1 MKKTYAFLLSL
12 LVVALSGFAGT
23 ANAQY
28 TMADY
33 NVKAN
38 GDPYVALSGA
48 TDIPEITPTNTYDY
62 SKISNEIT
70 LPFNFRYVNII
81 TNKIK
86 VTQHGSVIVGGTDQ
100 VPDGVQ
106 QYNAF
111 YGACYANS
119 FFGTFGQFLNGQQN
133 LGNYGVI
140 YPNNTIHPWVGYQTA
155 LVGQSKFDYQVQGT
169 APFRKVII
177 ESIKRQN
184 INQNTTADWQVVIY
198 EGSSFISKVQIN
210 YGPQSVPGTQWYNYG
225 YSIGMGIKST
235 GGSGGYLSVARD
247 PQPTVGNSPTFSTT
261 VCYDNEYKGVP
272 TVNYIYSILYDYNL
286 AFSNAQPTPADG
298 AIVLKD
304 NPFTPTVKIS
314 NEGRYAFSAVS
325 IRCLIQRVGDALP
338 AFDQT
343 VALSGTQI
351 PAPFANQQKGVN
363 PQGTGTVVSFP
374 GPPQFTP
381 VTYGVYNMTFS
392 IASSVQSDQYAPDN
406 SITTQF
412 IVSPPNNVASIVSLL
427 PAPNSRAAVGYAT
440 PVTFQYRNLGVN
452 NQTNVPVSVY
462 ITNPQGTVLYR
473 DTLTLNNW
481 LSSQFRDTTFK
492 DFTPTQ
498 NGDYKICGVTQLVN
512 DQNSLDD
519 TACNTFQVRFLSD
532 VQAVTVLDP
541 DDLGEKPEL
550 KPFKPVAQF
559 QNVGVQDLFDV
570 PARVQIRRCADNALV
585 FQADSIIPELNT
597 DQGLTKFSFP
607 SKQGNF
613 DIAKLAPGCYKLCA
627 IARQGDDG
635 DRTNDTTCQFFSIIP
650 RLQGDINVGVGQRF
664 PTISAS
670 VDSMRYRGVGPNDL
684 NLILTDANYTEN
696 GNTSVSGVNSAIE
709 FRDISGPGPTT
720 RVTYKPKFNV
730 SPTITF
736 TGNKAICFLY
746 SYKSA
751 NYITWNGLN
760 EQAPAPDAIVA
771 EPTRRNIKI
780 INSSTAIGAVFAMEY
795 GRNNLAFKNLNIIG
809 NGNLTNVGSHGI
821 RITNLYN
828 TTSFLSGITD
838 TSDNHHITVDNCFV
852 GNANTG
858 IYDIGTVPLFDI
870 GKAFYL
876 DRRNNNN
883 RMTRNTIGSVASP
896 IGAIGILT
904 GNEDGLVIDRNE
916 ISWVTGNSATN
927 GYSAAIAA
935 IGGNSVNL
943 LVNGNKIHNIKGPA
957 ALVDTI
963 AGIDIRQASVIY
975 VTGTGPNAKFSTLP
989 VNTGNRVVNNMLYD
1003 VRTGLNPTVVSP
1015 ISIATLGSNAYTVD
1029 KDSIFNNSIA
1039 VDNAP
1044 YMVQTV
1050 RVAHPFIWNNIF
1062 QNLNKTASA
1071 TAVMYK
1077 MTVPRPMF
1085 DNISSNYNL
1094 FDFRNASLFANLTEY
1109 DMASGTQTKTRLVK
1123 DINEWRTLSQQD
1135 IYSVGGDPRFTPDS
1149 LHLPIAT
1156 TYIPTAASNSGIFL
1170 NTATQNMDIDGDL
1183 RLVGGSAP
1191 DMGADEFEGFQYTN
1205 DLAVMVITKPSGLA
1219 DATGTTFVTAEN
1231 PLAIQAIVKNLGS
1244 LTAANRTV
1252 TSQVDVST
1260 NAGATWSSLGT
1271 TSKTLTFAVNEAK
1284 TIDFVGPNITA
1295 ETGKLYRV
1303 TVFVGN
1309 DQNNGNNSLTK
1320 IFKILVK
1327 RQATLLSYNSSTA
1340 KGLQNRDS
1348 LSRALDRLG
1357 VPYDLLDRNAYL
1369 TQPVD
1374 YSPWWTIVWATGDP
1388 NTAYSGAGNVAGVG
1402 AVSQKESE
1410 EIISFLKAGQTYAKK
1425 SFVIAGQNVAQYM
1438 DTTSIYRQ
1446 LNNVITDNDF
1456 MTNYMHTR
1464 FVAQYPGKNFPT
1476 ALPTSYKGKLV
1487 GTGVYFVFPD
1497 TIVSTSPDVIKPTPI
1512 TGVVGTNTSRFAYFY
1527 GVHPSTPVDSGA
1539 GTAWNGAKFNV
1550 VFYPF
1555 DWADALETVGTR
1567 DGEIA
1572 PVNVSGTTRFT
1583 RGALDFLK
1591 SFGGTV
1597 LPVEFTDVNAK
1608 AENDG
1613 NLINWS
1619 VTAQKDV
1626 DHFEVETLE
1635 ANNWNWVGDVKSANS
1650 VNYSFLHTAINAL
1663 EVGKS
1668 FSYRV
1673 VAVDLDG
1680 SRNTSKTVNVERTAT
1695 GLSFTI
1701 EQNRPNP
1708 FTASTVIG
1716 YTLPANGTVAIRVLD
1731 LTGKVISVGLDNE
1744 SMTAGTHE
1752 FKFNANNLATGTYIY
1767 EISFTNANGETSVL
1781 RSKMTLTK

>member
-12 LVVALSGFAGT
+12 LVVALFGFAGT

-28 TMADY
+28 TLSSY
-33 NVKAN
+33 NVIAN
-38 GDPYVALSGA
+38 GDPYVSLSGG
-48 TDIPEITPTNTYDY
+48 TDIPEITPSNTYAYD
-62 SKISNEIT
+62 KISNDIT
-70 LPFNFRYVNII
+70 LPFNFRYINIV

-86 VTQHGSVIVGGTDQ
+86 VTQQGSVIVGGSDQ

-106 QYNAF
+106 QYNSF
-111 YGACYANS
+111 YGGCYANS
-119 FFGTFGQFLNGQQN
+119 FFGTYGQFLNGQQN
-133 LGNYGVI
+133 YGSPAYAI
-140 YPNNTIHPWVGYQTA
+140 AYPNNTIHAWAGYQTA
-155 LVGQSKFDYQVQGT
+155 IVGQSKFQYQVLGT
-169 APFRKVII
+169 APFRKVIM
-177 ESIKRQN
+177 EAVKRQGVQ
-184 INQNTTADWQVVIY
+184 QNVNGSWQIVIY
-198 EGSSFISKVQIN
+198 EASSFISKIQIN
-210 YGPQSVPGTQWYNYG
+210 YGPQSNTNNWYNYG
-225 YSIGMGIKST
+225 YSIAMGLKGT

-247 PQPTVGNSPTFSTT
+247 PQPAVGNSPTFSTT
-261 VCYDNEYKGVP
+261 SCYNDANSMLP

-286 AFSNAQPTPADG
+286 GWTNAQVTPADG
-298 AIVLKD
+298 TIVLKD
-304 NPFTPTVKIS
+304 NPFSPTVNLS
-314 NEGRYAFSAVS
+314 NEGRFTFSSVS
-325 IRCLIQRVGDALP
+325 VRCVIQKTVDASP
-338 AFDQT
+338 VYDQT
-343 VALSGTQI
+343 VALSGGQI
-351 PAPFANQQKGVN
+351 PTPYANQQKGVN
-363 PQGTGTVVSFP
+363 PQGTGTVITMPS
-374 GPPQFTP
+374 FTP
-381 VTYGVYNMTFS
+381 LSYGVYNMTFS
-392 IASSVQSDQYAPDN
+392 VASSSPADQYAPDN

-412 IVSPPNNVASIVSLL
+412 IVSPPNNVASIASLL
-427 PAPNSRAAVGYAT
+427 PAPGSRTPVGYAT
-440 PVTFQYRNLGVN
+440 PISFRYRNLGVN
-452 NQTNVPVSVY
+452 NQTGVPVSVY
-462 ITNPQGTVLYR
+462 ITNPQGSVVYR

-481 LSSQFRDTTFK
+481 LSSQFRDTIFK
-492 DFTPTQ
+492 DFVPTQ
-498 NGDYKICGVTQLVN
+498 NGNYTICGVTQLVT
-512 DQNSLDD
+512 DQNSADD
-519 TACNTFQVRFLSD
+519 TVCNLFQVRFLSD
-532 VQAVTVLDP
+532 IQAVTVLDP
-541 DDLGEKPEL
+541 DDLGEKPE
-550 KPFKPVAQF
+550 KKAFKPVAQF
-559 QNVGVQDLFDV
+559 QNIGVQDLFDV

-613 DIAKLAPGCYKLCA
+613 DIATLAPGCYKLCA

-664 PTISAS
+664 PTISAA
-670 VDSMRYRGVGPNDL
+670 VDSMRYRGVGPGNL

-696 GNTSVSGVNSAIE
+696 GNTSVSGLSSAVE
-709 FRDISGPGPTT
+709 FRDIAGPGPTT
-720 RVTYKPKFNV
+720 LVTWKPKFNV

-736 TGNKAICFLY
+736 SGNKSVCFMY

-760 EQAPAPDAIVA
+760 ERAPAPDAIVA
-771 EPTRRNIKI
+771 EPTRRNITI
-780 INSSTAIGAVFAMEY
+780 INNSTAVGAVFGMEY
-795 GRNNLAFKNLNIIG
+795 GRSNLVFKNLNIIN
-809 NGNLTNVGSHGI
+809 NGNLTSAGSNAI
-821 RITNLYN
+821 RMTNLYN

-838 TSDNHHITVDNCFV
+838 TSSNTNITIDNCFI

-858 IYDIGTVPLFDI
+858 IYDVGTVPLFDI

-883 RMTRNTIGSVASP
+883 RITRNTIGSSVNP
-896 IGAIGILT
+896 IGAVGILT

-916 ISWVTGNSATN
+916 ISWINGSSATN
-927 GYSAAIAA
+927 GYSAGIAA
-935 IGGNSVNL
+935 IGGNMVNSL
-943 LVNGNKIHNIKGPA
+943 INGNKIHNIKGPA
-957 ALVDTI
+957 ALVDTV

-989 VNTGNRVVNNMLYD
+989 VNTANRVVNNMLYD

-1029 KDSIFNNSIA
+1029 RDSIFNNSIA
-1039 VDNAP
+1039 VANAP

-1062 QNLNKTASA
+1062 QNLNQTASA
-1071 TAVMYK
+1071 TAVMYQ

-1109 DMASGTQTKTRLVK
+1109 DQASGTQTKTRLVK
-1123 DINEWRTLSQQD
+1123 DLNEWRTLSQQD
-1135 IYSVGGDPRFTPDS
+1135 IYSVGGDPKFTTDS

-1156 TYIPTAASNSGIFL
+1156 TYIPTTASNSGIFL
-1170 NTATQNMDIDGDL
+1170 NTATQNADIDGDL

-1191 DMGADEFEGFQYTN
+1191 DIGADEFEGFQYTN
-1205 DLAVMVITKPSGLA
+1205 DLGVLVITKPSGLA
-1219 DATGTTFVTAEN
+1219 DASGTIFVTAEN
-1231 PLAIQAIVKNLGS
+1231 PLSIQAIVKNLGS
-1244 LTAANRTV
+1244 LTVANRAV

-1260 NAGATWSSLGT
+1260 NSGSTWSPLGT

-1340 KGLQNRDS
+1340 KGIQNKDS
-1348 LSRALDRLG
+1348 LSLALGRLG
-1357 VPYDLLDRNAYL
+1357 VAFDLLDRNAYT

-1388 NTAYSGAGNVAGVG
+1388 NTATSGVSGVG
-1402 AVSQKESE
+1402 SVSQKESE
-1410 EIISFLKAGQTYAKK
+1410 EIISFLRAGQTYAKK

-1464 FVAQYPGKNFPT
+1464 FVARYPGQNFPT
-1476 ALPTSYKGKLV
+1476 ALPNSFKGKLV

-1497 TIVSTSPDVIKPTPI
+1497 TIVSGSPDVIKPTPV
-1512 TGVVGTNTSRFAYFY
+1512 TGTVGTNTSRFAYFY
-1527 GVHPSTPVDSGA
+1527 GVHPSTPTDSGA
-1539 GTAWNGAKFNV
+1539 GTAWNGASFNV

-1572 PVNVSGTTRFT
+1572 PVNVSGTTRFL

-1619 VTAQKDV
+1619 VAGQKDV

-1635 ANNWNWVGDVKSANS
+1635 ANNWNWVGDVKSANAI
-1650 VNYSFLHTAINAL
+1650 NYSFLHTAINAL